1 MSQIYLKEGGIYMVS
16 LYKKSVLVL
25 VTASIISTFN
35 LEAASLPLK
44 ELYQLS
50 SDFCEAASSQE
61 YADQLKKDGWED
73 LQRVQWDASLSDI
86 RQEMLTSDEIKPAA
100 DFDAE
105 NPNILKY
112 DSARIYPP
120 QHYVFVIASKEI
132 EGNKVYVI
140 SFRGTADT
148 YSWILTDFMAWP
160 TQFLNTGTYVHSGFE
175 WYRQSCNKNNALKAF
190 LDKIKNDSNPCVL
203 VTGHSLGAATAV
215 LEGAYL
221 IENKIVKTSD
231 INVIPLAEP
240 CPGRPDFVQRYQNSF
255 NVYNWFGNNLDPVPV
270 LPGLVGYS
278 HFGNMM
284 PFSLGPQDKVF
295 DRHSLDFYREYLA
308 ELIK

>member
-1 MSQIYLKEGGIYMVS
+1 MIS
-16 LYKKSVLVL
+16 LFRKSIFVLVA
-25 VTASIISTFN
+25 ASILSIFN
-35 LEAASLPLK
+35 LRAASLPLK

-61 YADQLKKDGWED
+61 YADQLKNNGWED
-73 LQRVQWDASLSDI
+73 LQRIQWDAALSDI
-86 RQEMLTSDEIKPAA
+86 KQDILSNKKLQPAL
-100 DFDAE
+100 DFGAGG
-105 NPNILKY
+105 NSNLLKY
-112 DSARIYPP
+112 DPTKIYPK
-120 QHYVFVIASKEI
+120 QHYVFVIASKKI
-132 EGNKVYVI
+132 EGNNVYVI

-175 WYRQSCNKNNALKAF
+175 WYRQSCNKNDALKAF
-190 LDKIKNDSNPCVL
+190 IEKIKKDSNPCVL

-231 INVIPLAEP
+231 LNVIPLAEP

-255 NVYNWFGNNLDPVPV
+255 GLYSWFGNNLDPVPI

-278 HFGNMM
+278 HFGDMM